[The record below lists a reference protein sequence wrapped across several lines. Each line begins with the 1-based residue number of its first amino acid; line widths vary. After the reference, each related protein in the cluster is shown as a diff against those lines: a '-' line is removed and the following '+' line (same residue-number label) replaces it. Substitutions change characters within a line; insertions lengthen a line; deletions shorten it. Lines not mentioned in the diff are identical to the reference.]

1 MAGVHVEERAALGAT
16 TGMPPRGRTRGWT
29 LVAAAVALSVVAGG
43 ISGGATA
50 ALIYRAG
57 ATPVATA
64 SPSPSAQRTS
74 MPVPDVP
81 AMIAALQVSV
91 VSIDVITVAVVNG
104 RTQSFESSGTGFVIR
119 ADGLIATNAH
129 VVDGARQITV
139 ALNDGSK
146 LRAVLRGIDPAND
159 LAVIAIARTGL
170 TPVSLGSSATLRVGE
185 IVVAVGNALALE
197 GGLTASMG
205 IVSALD
211 RTVTT
216 SNGHTYTHLVQTDA
230 AINAGDSG
238 GPLMDANGKVVG
250 INTAGASTAENIGF
264 AIAIDEAEPIL
275 QRLAA

>member
-1 MAGVHVEERAALGAT
+1 M
-16 TGMPPRGRTRGWT
+16 
-29 LVAAAVALSVVAGG
+29 AAVLAISVVVGG
-43 ISGGATA
+43 ASGGAVA
-50 ALIYRAG
+50 ALVSRTA
-57 ATPVATA
+57 ATPVAIA
-64 SPSPSAQRTS
+64 SPSASPQPTS

-91 VSIDVITVAVVNG
+91 VSIDVISVAVVNG
-104 RTQSFESSGTGFVIR
+104 RTQSVESSGTGFVIR

-139 ALNDGSK
+139 DLSDGSK
-146 LRAVLRGIDPAND
+146 VRGVVRGMDTASD
-159 LAVIAIARTGL
+159 LAVVQIGRTGL
-170 TPVSLGSSATLRVGE
+170 TPVAIGQSAKLRVGE

-264 AIAIDEAEPIL
+264 AIAIDVAEPIL
-275 QRLAA
+275 QRLAT